1 MKIKDFLAHNKKI
14 IDSALEELLPVKA
27 EPELI
32 TEAMRYSIFA
42 GGKRLRPIL
51 VLSTYRATGGKK
63 IDQILPAACAVEMI
77 HTYSLIHDDLP
88 AMDNDDFRRGKPSC
102 HKQFG
107 EAIAILAGDALF
119 AKSFEV
125 LQKTKVSAE
134 IILRVNKMLSSTV
147 GVDGIIGGQ
156 VMDITSSSDKKDRK
170 LLKYIHTH
178 KTGKFISG
186 CMVIGATLAN
196 AYKNE
201 IAALKR
207 AGDMLG
213 LAFQIVDDILDIK
226 STKKTLGKSV
236 HKDTDKKKLT
246 YPVVYGL
253 EESIKKSTQLL
264 EKTIA
269 VFNEELR
276 FRDTTELENIA
287 EFIVNRIY

>member
-134 IILRVNKMLSSTV
+134 IILRVNKVLSSTV

-186 CMVIGATLAN
+186 CMVIGAILAN
-196 AYKNE
+196 AYKDE

-207 AGDMLG
+207 AGDILG